1 MGQSHLCWIL
11 VLGCLWAPRWGFSG
25 PGRGVLLAQ
34 AAGISED
41 KNCGSF
47 GDESFRDSAADA
59 VAIKQQP
66 AQWWK
71 LQGCSDTGY
80 RCPLPGPDCESCRG
94 LWWLRGL
101 PRPTADGLLRCCG
114 LHRAH
119 SIGAMASACPYVPS
133 FLLGVSSCLCC
144 AHHPR
149 GQAGMRQLLRQNSE
163 RLGKEEAHSASLSC
177 LSGPWN
183 PPVKGT
189 LWVPSYAILAGRM
202 MQVRGKLS
210 SYLFFVVLF
219 FIFPLLYC
227 CSFMTGV

>member
-114 LHRAH
+114 LHRALH
-119 SIGAMASACPYVPS
+119 RGHGISLPLRPFFSSRCLQLPLLCPSPPWSGWDETAPQAELGEAWEGGSSLCFTFLPVWPVEPSGEGDPLGAELCHPGGQDDAGERKTFFLPVLCGS
-133 FLLGVSSCLCC
+133 FLYFSFTV
-144 AHHPR
+144 
-149 GQAGMRQLLRQNSE
+149 LL
-163 RLGKEEAHSASLSC
+163 
-177 LSGPWN
+177 
-183 PPVKGT
+183 
-189 LWVPSYAILAGRM
+189 
-202 MQVRGKLS
+202 
-210 SYLFFVVLF
+210 
-219 FIFPLLYC
+219 
-227 CSFMTGV
+227 